1 MKRFAIQCA
10 VAALLVAG
18 TATAGP
24 STLQQQIKALEGID
38 LRATP
43 KHQVLAKTEAL
54 MALASKDRT
63 LPLADLYTIRRIEAS
78 TWFFAGNAAKA
89 LELMNA
95 IISDLG
101 KTSERDSALMQE
113 MRANRAALLGQMGR
127 TAEALSE
134 LQSNRAWFAEHK
146 GKQSEEYITSTAE
159 VAALLNATGDP
170 VAAESAA
177 AEAVALA
184 RSNKLADST
193 VTRLW
198 INWATLLTG
207 SGRTADGIR
216 ELQSV
221 SRYSEEKLG
230 TEHPFTVGAL
240 RNLATELNN
249 AGRFTEAQ
257 GILQRT
263 LEITRKT
270 EGEKSPSLTFTLNSL
285 GAAALGSKGPAAAV
299 PFYEMAV
306 QHVKNYPYTAAP
318 HLYGEVALNL
328 AMAYEGMGRTSDTM
342 ALRREVLD
350 SVRKS
355 LGEQHATYARA
366 SSDLG
371 ASLLAAGDAEAAL
384 PLLQTASAINEK
396 VQKPRAKLRIQTQV
410 LEGAARVQTGD
421 ATGYAIAKAAMQ
433 TARDAVL
440 EDLTTPTQTLR
451 NAAQFA
457 GAFTEFAKLALLS
470 GHDDDAFE
478 ALQLAQLSDL
488 DHAGAALM
496 ARTTAGNE
504 SLAARLRSLQD
515 QNAALGK
522 LRSERSALLAAS
534 KLTEVAALDTQAERM
549 EREIAGASAAINAE
563 FPQYGQLIRPAPMS
577 LRELQSRLHASESL
591 LIVHAGTASNIS
603 MLVGKKRVD
612 HAIGAI
618 GRSTVDQWVA
628 RMRGSI
634 QSALERDDFT
644 APFDAAAAYG
654 IFQAV
659 LPPALDKIA
668 ARADTLHVQ
677 AGGSLASIPFAALLT
692 RKPATD
698 TLGAVALRQAP
709 WLIKRQA
716 VLTPASLALIG
727 NERPARDGMRFA
739 GIGAPALQGKTPF
752 ALALRGVGQGGAAD
766 IEVADLP
773 PLPGAQQ
780 ELQNLSAAFGSEHS
794 LLLTGADA
802 TRSRLLQIDLRPYD
816 VLAFATHGLVSGELR
831 GLTEPGL
838 VMTPVSSQA
847 DSGVLTASDVA
858 TLRLNADWVIL
869 SACNTA
875 AGDSTGAPMYSGLAR
890 AFIYAGARSLLLSQW
905 PVRDDIASRL
915 SLQTVQ
921 AARRGT
927 NRAQALRASQL
938 KLISDPSVPGG
949 ANPAA
954 WAPFVLIGQ

>member
-1 MKRFAIQCA
+1 MKRVAINCA

-18 TATAGP
+18 SATAGP
-24 STLQQQIKALEGID
+24 SSLQQQIKALEGID
-38 LRATP
+38 LRAMP
-43 KHQVLAKTEAL
+43 KDQVLAKTDAL
-54 MALASKDRT
+54 MALARKDRS

-78 TWFFAGNAAKA
+78 TWFYSGNPGKA
-89 LELMNA
+89 LELMDA
-95 IISDLG
+95 IISDLS
-101 KTSERDSALMQE
+101 KTPERDSALMQE

-127 TAEALSE
+127 TTEALSE
-134 LQSNRAWFAEHK
+134 LQANRVWFAEHK
-146 GKQSEEYITSTAE
+146 GKQSEEYITSTGE
-159 VAALLNATGDP
+159 VASLLNATGDP
-170 VAAESAA
+170 VAAEQAA

-184 RSNKLADST
+184 RSHKLADNV

-207 SGRTADGIR
+207 SGRTAEGIR
-216 ELQSV
+216 ELQAA

-230 TEHPFTVGAL
+230 PEHPYTVGSL

-270 EGEKSPSLTFTLNSL
+270 EGEKSPTLTFALNSL
-285 GAAALGSKGPAAAV
+285 GAAALGSQGPAAAV
-299 PFYEMAV
+299 PYYEMAV
-306 QHVKNYPYTAAP
+306 QHVKSYPYTAAP
-318 HLYGEVALNL
+318 QLYGEVALNL
-328 AMAYEGMGRTSDTM
+328 AMAYAAMGRHADAL
-342 ALRREVLD
+342 ALRREVVE
-350 SVRKS
+350 STRTS
-355 LGEQHATYARA
+355 LGDQHATYARA

-371 ASLLAAGDAEAAL
+371 ASFLAAGDAKAAL
-384 PLLQTASAINEK
+384 PLLQTAVAINEK
-396 VQKPRAKLRIQTQV
+396 VLKPRAKLRVQTQV

-421 ATGYAIAKAAMQ
+421 AGGYAVAKAAVQ

-457 GAFTEFAKLALLS
+457 GAFTDFAKLALQT
-470 GHDDDAFE
+470 GHDGDAFE

-488 DHAGAALM
+488 DNAGAALM
-496 ARTTAGNE
+496 ARLTAGNE
-504 SLAARLRSLQD
+504 TLAARLRSLQD
-515 QNAALGK
+515 QNATLGK

-534 KLTEVAALDTQAERM
+534 KLSDVAALDARAEQM
-549 EREIAGASAAINAE
+549 EQDIARASESINAE
-563 FPQYGQLIRPAPMS
+563 FPQYRQLIRPAPMGLS
-577 LRELQSRLHASESL
+577 DLQARLGRDESL
-591 LIVHAGTASNIS
+591 LIVHAGTAANIS
-603 MLVGKKRVD
+603 MLIGKQRVD
-612 HAIGAI
+612 HAIGAVP
-618 GRSTVDQWVA
+618 RSTLDQWVT

-634 QSALERDDFT
+634 QSALDRDDFA

-654 IFQAV
+654 LYQAI
-659 LPPALDKIA
+659 LPSQLDKVA
-668 ARADTLHVQ
+668 ARAGALHVQ

-692 RKPATD
+692 RKPSAD
-698 TLGAVALRQAP
+698 SLSGSALRQAP
-709 WLIKRQA
+709 WLIKRQS

-727 NERPARDGMRFA
+727 KKQATRDSLRFA
-739 GIGAPALQGKTPF
+739 GIGAPALQGKT
-752 ALALRGVGQGGAAD
+752 AYAVALRGFRKTGVTD
-766 IEVADLP
+766 TEIVDLP
-773 PLPGAQQ
+773 PLPGARQ
-780 ELQNLSAAFGSEHS
+780 ELENLSAAFGRDRSM
-794 LLLTGADA
+794 LLMGGDA
-802 TRSRLLQIDLRPYD
+802 TRARILQTDLRPYD

-838 VMTPVSSQA
+838 VMTPVSSQV

-875 AGDSTGAPMYSGLAR
+875 AGESTGAPMYSGLAR

-921 AARRGT
+921 GARRGT
-927 NRAQALRASQL
+927 DRAHALRESQL
-938 KLISDPSVPGG
+938 KLIADQSVPGG
-949 ANPAA
+949 SNPAA